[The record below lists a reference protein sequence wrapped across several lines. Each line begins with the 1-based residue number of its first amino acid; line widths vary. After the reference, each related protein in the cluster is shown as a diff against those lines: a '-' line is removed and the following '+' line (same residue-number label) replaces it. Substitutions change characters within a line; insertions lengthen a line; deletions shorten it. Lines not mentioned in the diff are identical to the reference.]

1 LTEIGWDQYYLAE
14 QKGWVLYLE
23 SVTDLLILRTFAEIL
38 NHPALEYLQ
47 QPFVSFVATNIPEKA
62 RAHFRG
68 LFEAKADLVGIAI
81 FDRLDKQLQENPPL
95 VEVMWRR
102 REMENYIC
110 SPEALKAFAG
120 AGMSDDLFG
129 VAEKASRGKAMQA
142 AIKEIESA
150 RANLDQPRPWSPDI
164 KASDEF
170 LDILFKKFSK
180 TLNLPLV
187 LRKSDYYQLARFLPK
202 DQIDP
207 EIKEKLDAIV
217 AVAKRA
223 KPRGD

>member
-1 LTEIGWDQYYLAE
+1 
-14 QKGWVLYLE
+14 
-23 SVTDLLILRTFAEIL
+23 
-38 NHPALEYLQ
+38 
-47 QPFVSFVATNIPEKA
+47 
-62 RAHFRG
+62 
-68 LFEAKADLVGIAI
+68 
-81 FDRLDKQLQENPPL
+81 
-95 VEVMWRR
+95 
-102 REMENYIC
+102 
-110 SPEALKAFAG
+110 
-120 AGMSDDLFG
+120 
-129 VAEKASRGKAMQA
+129 MQA